1 MKALIAM
8 SKDFSKI
15 FSSLQ
20 HGLTTENDLVIE
32 NIKQKVWSDLR
43 ATLPHPLTSISQNFI
58 ETHSLQFDNVAS
70 SLIPDAEISFEP
82 NTETKA
88 LL

>member
-1 MKALIAM
+1 M
-8 SKDFSKI
+8 SKDFSKK

-20 HGLTTENDLVIE
+20 HGLATATENDLVIE
-32 NIKQKVWSDLR
+32 NIKQKVWNDLR
-43 ATLPHPLTSISQNFI
+43 ATLPHLLKSISQNFI
-58 ETHSLQFDNVAS
+58 ETHSLQFDDVAS

>member
-20 HGLTTENDLVIE
+20 HGLATENDLVTE

-58 ETHSLQFDNVAS
+58 ETHSLQFDDVAS
-70 SLIPDAEISFEP
+70 SLIPDDEISFEP

>member
-20 HGLTTENDLVIE
+20 HSLATENDLVIE

-43 ATLPHPLTSISQNFI
+43 AALPHPLTSISQNFI
-58 ETHSLQFDNVAS
+58 ETHSLQFDDVAP
-70 SLIPDAEISFEP
+70 SLIPDAEISSEP

>member
-8 SKDFSKI
+8 PKDFSKI

-20 HGLTTENDLVIE
+20 RGLATENDLVMQ

-58 ETHSLQFDNVAS
+58 KTHSLQFDDVAS
-70 SLIPDAEISFEP
+70 SLKPDAEISLEP

>member
-1 MKALIAM
+1 M

-20 HGLTTENDLVIE
+20 HGLATENDLVIE

-58 ETHSLQFDNVAS
+58 ETHSLQFDDVAS
-70 SLIPDAEISFEP
+70 SLIYRDKGFIVS
-82 NTETKA
+82 NSS
-88 LL
+88 LLLSSSNE